1 MTTDASVREV
11 RGACPLDCPDTCS
24 WVVTVRDG
32 EAVAL
37 RGDRHHPY
45 TRGALCAKVNRYLEH
60 ARQPDRLLH
69 PMRRVGAK
77 GEGRFERVSWDDALG
92 EIAARWQGIRA
103 SHGPQAIWPYYGTG
117 SLGMLQGLAGCGRRL
132 WNTLGTSQVHLS
144 ICMAAGGL
152 GTGLTL
158 EALLLRA

>member
-45 TRGALCAKVNRYLEH
+45 TRGALCAKVNRYLDH

-92 EIAARWQGIRA
+92 EIAARWQDIMA
-103 SHGPQAIWPYYGTG
+103 SHGPQAIWP
-117 SLGMLQGLAGCGRRL
+117 
-132 WNTLGTSQVHLS
+132 
-144 ICMAAGGL
+144 
-152 GTGLTL
+152 
-158 EALLLRA
+158 